1 MRACTI
7 TFATHIGEELDFLS
21 FLTQVLAYVVDFA
34 KTVAGLAAIMLIFM
48 LIRCLPTRIR
58 KFVSTFATMVI
69 AFALFKSS
77 VQYLGLFVTKTLII
91 HLAVVGIVTATVAIR
106 FVVNSAAEPTPHG
119 HLQGR
124 LIFSK
129 AEKGDFRRVYL
140 RDTLIASN
148 SYLQISPVIIQ

>member
-1 MRACTI
+1 MI
-7 TFATHIGEELDFLS
+7 
-21 FLTQVLAYVVDFA
+21 
-34 KTVAGLAAIMLIFM
+34 IFM

-106 FVVNSAAEPTPHG
+106 FVVNSAAETAPQG
-119 HLQGR
+119 HLLGR

-140 RDTLIASN
+140 RDTLVASN

>member
-1 MRACTI
+1 M
-7 TFATHIGEELDFLS
+7 DFLS
-21 FLTQVLAYVVDFA
+21 FLTQVFAYVVDFA

-106 FVVNSAAEPTPHG
+106 FVVNSAETAPQG
-119 HLQGR
+119 HLLGR

-129 AEKGDFRRVYL
+129 AKKGDFRHVYL
-140 RDTLIASN
+140 RDTLVASN